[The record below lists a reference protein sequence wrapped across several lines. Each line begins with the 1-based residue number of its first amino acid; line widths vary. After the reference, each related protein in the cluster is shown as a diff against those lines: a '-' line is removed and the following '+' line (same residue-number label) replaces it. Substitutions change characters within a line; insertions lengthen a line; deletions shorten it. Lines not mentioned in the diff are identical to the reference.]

1 MNDTTAQDRPQREP
15 KTQSS
20 DGRGQPS
27 QSKPRESTAPGQS
40 GSRFEKFAATQA
52 AGDGVQGD
60 TLKKDKTV
68 DEELGAKMADRK

>member
-1 MNDTTAQDRPQREP
+1 MKDITAQDRPLRRPKARSAEGQR
-15 KTQSS
+15 
-20 DGRGQPS
+20 QPN
-27 QSKPRESTAPGQS
+27 QSKPPKTASPAQGA
-40 GSRFEKFAATQA
+40 SRFEKFAATQA